1 MPEQLQIAAVGDV
14 MLGGG
19 YWDRARSNDTQNLFK
34 SVSPLLANA
43 HIALGNLEGPLT
55 ERPVAAPTWRFCLR
69 GHPLYAQVLRAAGF
83 GALSLANNHVMDF
96 GWEGVEET
104 IHVLSRAGIRTFG
117 AGLNLAAARA
127 PLRMSLAGMNVAFLG
142 YSDIPVNL
150 PIFATDSAPGVA
162 PANVEHMI
170 QDICAA
176 KQNSDL
182 VVVCLHWGHEMLL
195 SPSPG
200 QRKVARQLIAA
211 GANLILGHHPHVLQ
225 GIERVSRGLVAYSLG
240 TYSVCEEEWVG
251 QNRKGE
257 TFRLMHM
264 GPNDGW
270 RRQAVLTVGVNG
282 NGTVVTDRMEPT
294 YIASDMCV
302 ASDPRL
308 ERVEE
313 LKRSNALLQRSFYS
327 LRWGTQ
333 ALRARVIDWAEHVD
347 DGTPLWKIALRLR
360 PRHLK
365 WIAHSLANE
374 WQQFRG
380 LK

>member
-1 MPEQLQIAAVGDV
+1 

-19 YWDRARSNDTQNLFK
+19 YWDRARNNHTQNLFK
-34 SVSPLLANA
+34 NVTPLLANA
-43 HIALGNLEGPLT
+43 HMAVGNLEGPLT

-96 GWEGVEET
+96 GWEGAEET
-104 IHVLSRAGIRTFG
+104 IDALSKAGIRTFG
-117 AGLNLAAARA
+117 AGVNLAAARA
-127 PLRMSLAGMNVAFLG
+127 PLRMSLAGKNVAFLG
-142 YSDIPVNL
+142 YSDVPVNL
-150 PIFATDSAPGVA
+150 PIFATGSAPGVA
-162 PANVEHMI
+162 LANVEHMI
-170 QDICAA
+170 QDIRVA

-195 SPSPG
+195 CPSPG

-211 GANLILGHHPHVLQ
+211 GANVILGHHPHVLQ
-225 GIERVSRGLVAYSLG
+225 GIERVNRGLVAYSLG
-240 TYSVCEEEWVG
+240 TYSVCEEEWIG
-251 QNRKGE
+251 KNRNGE

-270 RRQAVLTVGVNG
+270 RRQAVLTIGVDADG
-282 NGTVVTDRMEPT
+282 SVVTHRMDPT
-294 YIASDMCV
+294 YIATDMCV
-302 ASDPRL
+302 APDARP

-313 LKRSNALLQRSFYS
+313 LKRSNALLQQWFYS

-347 DGTPLWKIALRLR
+347 DGTPLWKLAFRLR

-365 WIAHSLANE
+365 WITHSLVNE